1 MYLKIKERSGTLLKL
16 KTLLYTIPKYQLIHV
31 TYNHK
36 NAPVIQESAIK
47 ADLMKEPYVA
57 NYNVTSV
64 YSSQNILRIYCE
76 ERRKRDK
83 CTPNI

>member
-1 MYLKIKERSGTLLKL
+1 MLKL
-16 KTLLYTIPKYQLIHV
+16 KTLLYTIPTYQLIHV

-47 ADLMKEPYVA
+47 DDLMKEPYVA

-64 YSSQNILRIYCE
+64 YSSQNILCIYCE
-76 ERRKRDK
+76 ERRKR
-83 CTPNI
+83 